1 MVLLR
6 EQKTLENQL
15 KRIHVDPSKTSKY
28 EWGMAILFSMSLP
41 FFVLRE
47 FWTQKLVL
55 NSSLGC
61 LRPK

>member
-15 KRIHVDPSKTSKY
+15 KRINVETSKTSNRIWPY
-28 EWGMAILFSMSLP
+28 CLECPLP

-55 NSSLGC
+55 NFSLGY
-61 LRPK
+61 LRPR